1 MRASSVEELRAAL
14 LSQRKL
20 TDEALAKLDD
30 CVGAADDGDGAPS
43 ASPRSDVSSSSFFVD
58 AEKLGVVAK
67 EVLAHLDSWTST
79 WKRAL
84 RSLDSP
90 ASSPEPGERGEC
102 AEDAA
107 TRVPHKPR
115 AMQGVGPAM
124 GGLDLG
130 ELRRKISSAK
140 SAPEDGGF
148 GGGGARTVEVVPI
161 GGKTMARDAPAGG
174 DGKPPWMK
182 ELAARKARDAES

>member
-1 MRASSVEELRAAL
+1 MRASSVEELRAEL

-90 ASSPEPGERGEC
+90 ASSPEPGGGER